1 MVMSLREMS
10 FSFILNISYK
20 SCQSQN
26 THRLS
31 HTNLTKTCGEPPC
44 SWRVNS
50 FCSTS
55 GNLRF
60 YSCYKTLPTH
70 QYFTY
75 PSMLYLPIKALPTH
89 QYFTYPSILYLPI
102 KALPTHQYFTYP
114 SMLYLPINTLP
125 THQCFTYPTKLY
137 LPINASKQF
146 AIACF
151 KSDSWHKSGPWAYN
165 IYSSKCRFYKK

>member
-89 QYFTYPSILYLPI
+89 QYFTYPS
-102 KALPTHQYFTYP
+102 
-114 SMLYLPINTLP
+114 MLYLPINTLP

>member
-75 PSMLYLPIKALPTH
+75 PSMLYLPI
-89 QYFTYPSILYLPI
+89 
-102 KALPTHQYFTYP
+102 
-114 SMLYLPINTLP
+114 NTLP